1 MRAIPGSGNRLLRQ
15 RIDIYRPLYNS
26 TTLYPANR
34 FADAPMDSKDR
45 IVEVQQEAYGN
56 LVKSGLV
63 QPPRK

>member
-1 MRAIPGSGNRLLRQ
+1 
-15 RIDIYRPLYNS
+15 
-26 TTLYPANR
+26 
-34 FADAPMDSKDR
+34 MDSKDR